1 MNKKAIELI
10 NELISD
16 SEEKTN
22 EYALYANDSHKMLD
36 MVYYRGLS
44 HGVKYVINKL
54 DELKQLLTEEG
65 KEVEFSISKFDGT
78 IKAFCG
84 SCLFIVQ
91 SNYLKEFTP
100 YYNKYCSN
108 CGQKLIWPES
118 DGK

>member
-1 MNKKAIELI
+1 MEEEMNKKAIELI

-65 KEVEFSISKFDGT
+65 KEVEFIERIALNNEEFLKLVGIKDLLIVKSILTQG
-78 IKAFCG
+78 
-84 SCLFIVQ
+84 L
-91 SNYLKEFTP
+91 EP
-100 YYNKYCSN
+100 
-108 CGQKLIWPES
+108 
-118 DGK
+118 